1 MTRLWRRRNVI
12 WLAVV
17 LAFALVAAACGN
29 EDAEETT
36 TTAAVPEETTTTG
49 GAPQSTTATTAIA
62 ETSTTLPADEGNPYG
77 GEVIVAEDQE
87 PSTLN
92 PFAPGGDELI
102 VSVIGQSYLAGAAE
116 IDGDTLEFI
125 PELLVELPSVD
136 NGGVVVNDDGTMTV
150 NYTIRE
156 EAVWADGVPVSG
168 ADFQYTFEVIMD
180 PDVPVDKRTYRDII
194 DTDVGDKTFSYT
206 LSAPS
211 VLYELTFNVLIPKH
225 AVEGSDFASDWNET
239 MWPSVGPFVLD
250 VWETGDFLRVV
261 RNDSYWKADSET
273 GQQLP
278 YLDSVVFR
286 FLPEVE
292 SIINAFQGR
301 EVDIIQPP
309 STNETIAAMQALEP
323 EGARVEVRLGNV
335 WEHVNFQFG
344 PERLAVNED
353 TINDNLAYRQAV
365 AHAIDRDLIVEEIL
379 DGQVE
384 PLDSFLEP
392 GAPSIATDAWAQYDY
407 NPERALELLEQ
418 ARTETDV
425 TDVRT
430 VFSTTSNNDARVQLS
445 ELLVDM
451 FSAVGITYEN
461 ALEDS
466 QLFFGETLDTG
477 TWDLG
482 EWAWRSNPG
491 LSGSV
496 ALFNLFDP
504 EAPPPEGLNF
514 YRWGTPDSSVI
525 DEHTAR
531 FAELRDEM
539 NLSVDAEV
547 LVPLMQE
554 GEQLLADQMVILP
567 LYAHAVASAVWAD
580 EVGGFKSNPTKAGNT
595 WNMEEWYRV
604 DL

>member
-1 MTRLWRRRNVI
+1 MTRLSRRRNVI

-17 LAFALVAAACGN
+17 LAFALVAAACGGN
-29 EDAEETT
+29 EDAAGTTTTTTTAGSDETTTTGALETT
-36 TTAAVPEETTTTG
+36 TTAL
-49 GAPQSTTATTAIA
+49 A
-62 ETSTTLPADEGNPYG
+62 ETSTTLSAADGNPYG

-87 PSTLN
+87 PATLN
-92 PFAPGGDELI
+92 PFAPGGDEFVASL
-102 VSVIGQSYLAGAAE
+102 IGQAYLAGAAE
-116 IDGDTLEFI
+116 IDGNTLEFI

-150 NYTIRE
+150 NYKIKE

-168 ADFQYTFEVIMD
+168 ADFQYTLDVIMD

-194 DTDVGDKTFSYT
+194 ATEVGPKTFSYT

-211 VLYELTFNVLIPKH
+211 VLYELTFNTLIPKH
-225 AVEGSDFASDWNET
+225 AVEGSDFETDWNDA
-239 MWPSVGPFVLD
+239 MWPSAGPFVFDEWQLG
-250 VWETGDFLRVV
+250 EFIRVV
-261 RNDSYWKADSET
+261 RNDSYWKVDPET

-286 FLPEVE
+286 FIPDTE
-292 SIINAFQGR
+292 SIVNAFQGR
-301 EVDIIQPP
+301 EVDIVQPP
-309 STNETIAAMQALEP
+309 STTETIAALQALEP
-323 EGARVEVRLGNV
+323 EGAEVEVLLGPV
-335 WEHVNFQFG
+335 WEHLNFQFG
-344 PERLAVNED
+344 PERLNVNED
-353 TINDNLAYRQAV
+353 SINDNLAYRQAV
-365 AHAIDRDLIVEEIL
+365 GHAINRDLIVDRIL
-379 DGQVE
+379 GGQVE
-384 PLDSFLEP
+384 PLNSFLEP
-392 GAPSIATDAWAQYDY
+392 AAPAISTDAWKQYDY
-407 NPERALELLEQ
+407 NPEKAMELLDQ
-418 ARTETDV
+418 ARTETGV
-425 TDVRT
+425 TDVRA

-445 ELLVDM
+445 ELFVDM

-477 TWDLG
+477 KWDLG
-482 EWAWRSNPG
+482 EWAWTADPG

-504 EAPPPEGLNF
+504 EAPPPEGFNF

-525 DEHTAR
+525 DENTAR

-539 NLSVDAEV
+539 NLSVDAAV

-567 LYAHAVASAVWAD
+567 LYARVVTSAVWAD
-580 EVGGFKSNPTKAGNT
+580 EVGGFKHNPTKAGYT
-595 WNMEEWYRV
+595 WNIEEWYRI